1 MTPRNPRA
9 AKVAAMRAR
18 SELLKARG
26 SQPKTSAEQDAV
38 EPPPIA
44 HFYLKPQLAGPKKL
58 RVGDATFSIPEGSK
72 SRVTLGTHGHAIAAV
87 ETPEGTLHFL
97 DELHGEAAMNE
108 ALKGPTRALLLSAA
122 SVRRTK
128 VKEPPASQVIDPP
141 SIRGTGFHLSLG
153 TVGWPLDPGT
163 RVAQITKRNA
173 AFVLAA
179 DGLHYLMALRGR
191 VVEVRMPAKVA
202 AEAMA
207 KFFPET
213 HGSSPSA
220 YAVLPPGPVQ
230 K

>member
-1 MTPRNPRA
+1 MTPRNPRT
-9 AKVAAMRAR
+9 AKVAAMKAKT
-18 SELLKARG
+18 ELLKTQR
-26 SQPKTSAEQDAV
+26 SQPSANADHDAV

-44 HFYLKPQLAGPKKL
+44 QFYLKPQITGPKQL
-58 RVGDATFSIPEGSK
+58 RVGEATFSIPEGSK

-87 ETPEGTLHFL
+87 ETPEGSLHFL
-97 DELHGEAAMNE
+97 DEVRGEAAMNE
-108 ALKGPTRALLLSAA
+108 ALKGPTRALLLAA
-122 SVRRTK
+122 AGVRSTK
-128 VKEPPASQVIDPP
+128 VKEPPASQIIDPP

-153 TVGWPLDPGT
+153 TLGWPLDNGT

-179 DGLHYLMALRGR
+179 DGLHYLIALRGR
-191 VVEVRMPAKVA
+191 VVEVRIPAKVA

-220 YAVLPPGPVQ
+220 YAVLAPGPVQ